1 MTIVDAIRLDWM
13 LEICK
18 DWESGMD
25 EQEIAKKHSITVE
38 EVNEVLIKAD
48 LKKEENYE

>member
-25 EQEIAKKHSITVE
+25 EQEIAKKHSITVK
-38 EVNEVLIKAD
+38 EVNDVLIKAD